1 MGSVSK
7 AQNWDPVD
15 LPSAT
20 STDEMNG
27 DLKTGHKKS
36 IQEII
41 ASKRDGG
48 VLSEQDIATWVEEL
62 VAGGVAG
69 AQLGAWLMAV
79 YVRGLSVQ
87 ETAWLTQAMVQSG
100 DSMEWP
106 NQWRH
111 LCVDKHS
118 TGGVGDKVSLPLA
131 PALAACGLKVPMI
144 SGRGL
149 GITGG
154 TLDKLESIPGYRV
167 QLSLKEI
174 TRMMEEVGCC
184 IAGQTGEICPA
195 DKIMYAARDI
205 SETVGCLGLITSSI
219 ISKKAAEGVRCLVLD
234 IKWGSGCYQASLD
247 DAEAMANALLET
259 SRALGVKTS
268 AVISHM
274 QSPLGLTVGNSLEVE
289 ESLACLRGSGPP
301 DLRELVATEGGML
314 LVSAGKVESLEE
326 GKQKICDALD
336 SGSALERFRKMLI
349 GQGVQEDVARRLCGS
364 EGSGGVL
371 AKATSITPLRSEQDG
386 WVRGADAK
394 AVGLLSQGLG
404 AGRSLPD
411 DVLDLSAGVEMLVG
425 PGDRVE
431 KGQVWANVHHS
442 RPIPDHLLQAAI
454 KALAVAADK
463 IESVPRISAILME
476 T

>member
-1 MGSVSK
+1 MGSVSN
-7 AQNWDPVD
+7 AQDCEQVD
-15 LPSAT
+15 LPAWA

-69 AQLGAWLMAV
+69 EQLGAWLMAV
-79 YVRGLSVQ
+79 YVRGLNLQ
-87 ETAWLTQAMVQSG
+87 ETSYLTRAMVQSG
-100 DSMEWP
+100 ITLSWP
-106 NQWRH
+106 KAWTPS
-111 LCVDKHS
+111 LVDKHS

-174 TRMMEEVGCC
+174 TRLMEEVGCC

-219 ISKKAAEGVRCLVLD
+219 ISKKVAEGVRCLVLD
-234 IKWGSGCYQASLD
+234 IKWGSGCYQASLGD
-247 DAEAMANALLET
+247 SEAMANALLQT

-289 ESLACLRGSGPP
+289 ESLACLRGAGPP
-301 DLRELVATEGGML
+301 DLKELVVTEGGML
-314 LVSAGKVESLEE
+314 LLSAGKVESLEA
-326 GKQKICDALD
+326 GKQKISDALD
-336 SGSALERFRKMLI
+336 SGSALERFQMMLI
-349 GQGVQEDVARRLCGS
+349 GQGVQEDVAQRLCGS
-364 EGSGGVL
+364 EGTGGVL
-371 AKATSITPLRSEQDG
+371 TSELDG

-431 KGQVWANVHHS
+431 KGQVWAQVHHN
-442 RPIPDHLLQAAI
+442 RPIPDHLLQAAL
-454 KALAVAADK
+454 KALDVAPDK
-463 IESVPRISAILME
+463 IESVPRISSVLME

>member
-1 MGSVSK
+1 MGVKSGPEDSKVSSICSK
-7 AQNWDPVD
+7 EKT
-15 LPSAT
+15 SA
-20 STDEMNG
+20 STWEMNG
-27 DLKTGHKKS
+27 DLKTGHKNS

-69 AQLGAWLMAV
+69 EQLGAWLMAV
-79 YVRGLSVQ
+79 YVRGLNLQ
-87 ETAWLTQAMVQSG
+87 ETSCLTRAMVQSG
-100 DSMEWP
+100 ITLSWP
-106 NQWRH
+106 KAWTNS
-111 LCVDKHS
+111 LVDKHS

-174 TRMMEEVGCC
+174 TRLMEEVGCC

-234 IKWGSGCYQASLD
+234 IKWGSGCCQASLE
-247 DAEAMANALLET
+247 DAEAMANALLQT

-289 ESLACLRGSGPP
+289 ESLACLRGGGPP
-301 DLRELVATEGGML
+301 DLRELVVTEGG
-314 LVSAGKVESLEE
+314 VFPRAS
-326 GKQKICDALD
+326 
-336 SGSALERFRKMLI
+336 
-349 GQGVQEDVARRLCGS
+349 
-364 EGSGGVL
+364 
-371 AKATSITPLRSEQDG
+371 TITPLMSEHGG

-425 PGDRVE
+425 PGERVE
-431 KGQVWANVHHS
+431 KGQVWARVHHS
-442 RPIPDHLLQAAI
+442 RPIPDHLLQAVI
-454 KALAVAADK
+454 KSLDVAPDK
-463 IESVPRISAILME
+463 IEPAPRISDVLME
-476 T
+476 A